1 LVHNALDLHSVY
13 ISETNGEDLRVWVD
27 MSEFDGIMKLLKQTK
42 EVEKKEESS
51 NSYEQFKRN
60 KKVCQ

>member
-1 LVHNALDLHSVY
+1 
-13 ISETNGEDLRVWVD
+13 

-51 NSYEQFKRN
+51 NSYEQFKQN
-60 KKVCQ
+60 KKVPYIVLQIAIISNASIVNCYMYLL